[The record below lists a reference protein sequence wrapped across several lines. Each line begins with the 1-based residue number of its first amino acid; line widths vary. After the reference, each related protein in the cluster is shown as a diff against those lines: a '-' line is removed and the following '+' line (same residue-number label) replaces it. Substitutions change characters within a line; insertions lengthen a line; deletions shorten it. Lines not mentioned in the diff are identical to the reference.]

1 MDMTNPKWP
10 DALRPAK
17 HDEVAQLLTAF
28 WRQLAQLPELIARD
42 EHLLCAACTGEL
54 RQIVLRMMLAL
65 NGIAW
70 PAQTRHL
77 NGYLS
82 KSQRAAIEKTLL
94 TPTVGADSWLGQAVA
109 LVVICRWYTP
119 QLAAAYHVPAPDAI
133 EQETLALL
141 HASLPDWP
149 ATITTD

>member
-1 MDMTNPKWP
+1 MTNTQWP
-10 DALRPAK
+10 DDLRPVERE
-17 HDEVAQLLTAF
+17 EVAQLLQDF
-28 WRQLAQLPELIARD
+28 WQQLARLPELVSRN

-65 NGIAW
+65 NGITW

-82 KSQRAAIEKTLL
+82 KSQAAAIEKTLL
-94 TPTVGADSWLGQAVA
+94 APAVAAETWIGQAVA
-109 LVVICRWYTP
+109 LVVICRWYAP
-119 QLAAAYHVPAPDAI
+119 QLVAAYNVPAPDAS
-133 EQETLALL
+133 EQATLALL